1 MVIINFKP
9 SYRKK
14 KKKKKHDEVLSKNI
28 DYIKLKKKQIQD
40 LLLIVQNKALFGF
53 PSKILYKYSPLP

>member
-14 KKKKKHDEVLSKNI
+14 KTKKHDEVLSKNI

-40 LLLIVQNKALFGF
+40 LLLIVQNKALIWV
-53 PSKILYKYSPLP
+53 SIQNLV

>member
-14 KKKKKHDEVLSKNI
+14 KKKKTRWGIV
-28 DYIKLKKKQIQD
+28 KKYWLHKTEK
-40 LLLIVQNKALFGF
+40 KANSRFAF
-53 PSKILYKYSPLP
+53 NCAK